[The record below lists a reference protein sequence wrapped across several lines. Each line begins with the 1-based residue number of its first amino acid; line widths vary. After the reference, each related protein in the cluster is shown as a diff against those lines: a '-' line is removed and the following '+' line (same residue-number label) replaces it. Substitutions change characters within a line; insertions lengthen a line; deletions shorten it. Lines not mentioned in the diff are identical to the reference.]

1 MRHVLIVSTA
11 ALSLFLQACSLTPKY
26 ERPTAP
32 PETAAW
38 PDGQAYAGAPDS
50 SATSATAEQSLAAAD
65 TGWRNYFHDPAL
77 KQLISL
83 ALENN
88 RELRVAALNVDAYR
102 SQYRIQRS
110 ELFPSLGA
118 SAGGARQRLPAD
130 LSPTGAAGISSQ
142 YEVGASTAFEL
153 DFFGRIRN
161 MNQQALEEY
170 LATDQAQRSVHI
182 SLVADV
188 AQAYLAWQA
197 DQALLELAQQTLATN
212 ERTLSLIQSSYDVG
226 VASAL
231 EVRQARTAV
240 NDARVYVQR
249 YTRQVAVDLNA
260 LRMLVGGPLPADLP
274 QGLKLDSQVFAQVPP
289 GLPSDLLQRRPDI
302 LAAEHRLIGS
312 NANIGAARAAFF
324 PRISLTAGAGTAS
337 AQMSG
342 LFEAGSGAWSFMPS
356 ISVPIFSAG
365 RLSANL
371 DYAEIQKDIRVAQYE
386 QAIQNAFRE
395 VSDSLA
401 ARGTYGKQ
409 LEAQRELVENTSEYF
424 QLAQQRYDEGIDSYL
439 NVLDA
444 QRLLFSSQQQY
455 IQDRLAQL
463 NSEIDLYKA
472 LGGGWLETTQQAA

>member
-1 MRHVLIVSTA
+1 MRYKLLVSTA
-11 ALSLFLQACSLTPKY
+11 AVSLFLQACSLTPTYK
-26 ERPTAP
+26 RPAAP
-32 PETAAW
+32 QETAAW
-38 PDGQAYAGAPDS
+38 PDGEAYKQTAAQGAS
-50 SATSATAEQSLAAAD
+50 AAD
-65 TGWRNYFHDPAL
+65 IGWQTYFHDPVL
-77 KQLISL
+77 RQLVAV

-102 SQYRIQRS
+102 SQYRIQRAG
-110 ELFPSLGA
+110 LFPDL
-118 SAGGARQRLPAD
+118 SADGSGARQRLPAD
-130 LSPTGAAGISSQ
+130 LSPNGAAGISSQ
-142 YEVGASTAFEL
+142 YEVGASMAYEL
-153 DFFGRIRN
+153 DFFGRIRS
-161 MNQQALEEY
+161 MNEQALEEY
-170 LATDQAQRSVHI
+170 LATDQARRSVHI

-197 DQALLELAQQTLATN
+197 DQALLELAQQTLQTN
-212 ERTLSLIQSSYDVG
+212 DRTLSLIQSSYDVG

-240 NDARVYVQR
+240 NDAAVYVQR
-249 YTRQVAVDLNA
+249 YTRQVATDLNA

-274 QGLKLDSQVFAQVPP
+274 QGLKLDSQVFADVPA
-289 GLPSDLLQRRPDI
+289 GLPSELLQRRPDI
-302 LAAEHRLIGS
+302 LAAEHRLIGA

-337 AQMSG
+337 SQVSG
-342 LFEAGSGAWSFMPS
+342 LFEAGSGTWSFMPS
-356 ISVPIFSAG
+356 ISVPVFSAG

-409 LEAQRELVENTSEYF
+409 LEAQRQLMENTTEYF
-424 QLAQQRYDEGIDSYL
+424 NLAQQRYDEGIDSYL

-444 QRLLFSSQQQY
+444 QRLLFTSQQQY

-472 LGGGWLETTQQAA
+472 LGGGWHETDQ

>member
-1 MRHVLIVSTA
+1 MRFALITSGVAVSM
-11 ALSLFLQACSLTPKY
+11 LLQACSLAPKY
-26 ERPTAP
+26 ERPVSPA
-32 PETAAW
+32 ETTAW
-38 PDGQAYAGAPDS
+38 PQGQAYGESP
-50 SATSATAEQSLAAAD
+50 EQGLAAAD
-65 TGWRNYFHDPAL
+65 LGWQAFFHDPAL
-77 KQLISL
+77 KQLISV
-83 ALENN
+83 ALDNN

-102 SQYRIQRS
+102 AQYRIQRS
-110 ELFPSLGA
+110 ELFPSLDA
-118 SAGGARQRLPAD
+118 AGNGSRQRSPAD
-130 LSPTGAAGISSQ
+130 LSPSGVAGVSSQ
-142 YEVGASTAFEL
+142 YDVGASMAFEL

-161 MNQQALEEY
+161 LSQQALEEY
-170 LATDQAQRSVHI
+170 LATDQARRSVHI
-182 SLVADV
+182 TLVADV

-197 DQALLELAQQTLATN
+197 DQALLEVAQHTLQTN
-212 ERTLSLIQSSYDVG
+212 EKTLSLIQSSFDVG

-231 EVRQARTAV
+231 EVRQARTTV
-240 NDARVYVQR
+240 DEARAYVQR
-249 YTRQVAVDLNA
+249 YTRLVAVDVNG

-274 QGLKLDSQVFAQVPP
+274 QGLKLDSQVFTPVPA

-302 LAAEHRLIGS
+302 LAAEHRLIGA

-324 PRISLTAGAGTAS
+324 PRISLTGSAGTAS
-337 AQMSG
+337 SQMSG
-342 LFEAGSGAWSFMPS
+342 LFDGGSGAWAFMPS

-371 DYAEIQKDIRVAQYE
+371 DYAEIQSDIRVAQYE

-409 LEAQRELVENTSEYF
+409 LQAQRELVQNTTEYF
-424 QLAQQRYDEGIDSYL
+424 NLAQQRYDEGVDSYL

-444 QRLLFSSQQQY
+444 QRLLFTSQQQY

-472 LGGGWLETTQQAA
+472 MGGGWLESNQ

>member
-1 MRHVLIVSTA
+1 MRYKLLVSTA

-26 ERPTAP
+26 ERPAAP
-32 PETAAW
+32 AETAAW
-38 PDGQAYAGAPDS
+38 PEGDAYKETPEQGAI
-50 SATSATAEQSLAAAD
+50 AAD
-65 TGWRNYFHDPAL
+65 LGWQSYFHDPVLKRLVSHAL
-77 KQLISL
+77 
-83 ALENN
+83 ANN

-102 SQYRIQRS
+102 SQYRIQRA
-110 ELFPSLGA
+110 ELFPNLSA
-118 SAGGARQRLPAD
+118 SGTGARQRLPAD
-130 LSPTGAAGISSQ
+130 VSPSGTAGVSSQ
-142 YEVGASTAFEL
+142 YDVGASMAFEL

-170 LATDQAQRSVHI
+170 LATDQARRSVHI

-197 DQALLELAQQTLATN
+197 DQALLELAHQTLRTN
-212 ERTLSLIQSSYDVG
+212 DRTLSLIQSSYDVG

-240 NDARVYVQR
+240 NDANVYVQR
-249 YTRQVAVDLNA
+249 YTRQVATDLNA
-260 LRMLVGGPLPADLP
+260 LRMLVGGPLPSDLP
-274 QGLKLDSQVFAQVPP
+274 TGLKLDSQVFAQVPA

-302 LAAEHRLIGS
+302 LAAEHRLIGA

-324 PRISLTAGAGTAS
+324 PRISLTGGAGTAS
-337 AQMSG
+337 TQMSG
-342 LFEAGSGAWSFMPS
+342 LFDAGSGAWSFMPS
-356 ISVPIFSAG
+356 ISMPLFNAG

-401 ARGTYGKQ
+401 ARGTYGEQ
-409 LEAQRELVENTSEYF
+409 LEAQRQLVENTTEYF

-444 QRLLFSSQQQY
+444 QRLLFTSQQQY

-463 NSEIDLYKA
+463 NSEIDLYQA
-472 LGGGWLETTQQAA
+472 LGGGWHESDQ